1 MDFLTNIEKVC
12 PGQITTVDIGGGLST
27 SYTESTEP
35 EEFQYIQYRRKLE
48 EKVSLVSQMNKYT
61 ESAEPKEFQYI
72 QYRRKLKEKVS
83 FIDE

>member
-27 SYTESTEP
+27 SYTESAEP

-48 EKVSLVSQMNKYT
+48 EKVS
-61 ESAEPKEFQYI
+61 
-72 QYRRKLKEKVS
+72 